1 MIMLYAAVASPHFP
15 PDNIKEPSFLRLSTA
30 FSNIQTC
37 SAWLR
42 RAPWSLRAL
51 ARSLSMRSA
60 LASWSPYRQQGMLSG
75 LIRDILQVL

>member
-1 MIMLYAAVASPHFP
+1 MP
-15 PDNIKEPSFLRLSTA
+15 TA
-30 FSNIQTC
+30 FSNSHTC

-75 LIRDILQVL
+75 SIRGLVHML